1 MSHVLKNKNF
11 LQLLTNSNKK
21 IQKSMIKNAS
31 KEQIKAIC
39 EIVLNLLSGNINLDQ
54 KDLVKLHKKRK
65 TLRDLIKKQS
75 IKKKKYLIQKGGFI
89 QLLLPALIS
98 GLATV
103 ISSVIQKS

>member
-11 LQLLTNSNKK
+11 LQLLTKSNKK

-31 KEQIKAIC
+31 KEQIKSIC
-39 EIVLNLLSGNINLDQ
+39 EIVLNLLSGNIKLDQ
-54 KDLVKLHKKRK
+54 EDLSKLYKKRNS
-65 TLRDLIKKQS
+65 LRELIKKQS

-89 QLLLPALIS
+89 QFLIPALIS

>member
-11 LQLLTNSNKK
+11 LQLLTKSNKK

-31 KEQIKAIC
+31 KEQIKSIC
-39 EIVLNLLSGNINLDQ
+39 EIILNLLSGNIKLDQ
-54 KDLVKLHKKRK
+54 EDLSKLYKKRNS
-65 TLRDLIKKQS
+65 LRELIKKQS

-89 QLLLPALIS
+89 QFLIPALIS